1 MKDELLDFWD
11 SIPIRWRSL
20 KKNPSKVLDG
30 FIILASLNSIVLMAF
45 NPTSNVMLILAA
57 TATCIGVVKCIWWNL
72 R

>member
-1 MKDELLDFWD
+1 VKDELLDFWD

-30 FIILASLNSIVLMAF
+30 FIILASLISVVLMAF
-45 NPTSNVMLILAA
+45 NPTSDIILLLVA
-57 TATCIGVVKCIWWNL
+57 TVTCFGILKSIWWNL